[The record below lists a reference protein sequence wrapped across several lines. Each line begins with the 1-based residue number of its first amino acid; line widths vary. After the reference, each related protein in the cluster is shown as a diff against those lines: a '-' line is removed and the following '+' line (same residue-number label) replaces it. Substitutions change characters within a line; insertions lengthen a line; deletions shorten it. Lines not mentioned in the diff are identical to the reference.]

1 MIRTLLLSAAFASLA
16 GCVSVLQ
23 QPDAPDAFYRIGP
36 MEPMH
41 TLNATVTIREPEAS
55 RLFSGRSIAA
65 EDETGA
71 LRIVRGVQWTD
82 NATEMMQGALLDSLS
97 GAGPNAAL
105 PSNSSGP
112 AQFELTWRLSEFT
125 LYGDSARCR
134 LDATLLS
141 GRTRTVVAQTSVSTT
156 AVGLDDTNAAR
167 AKALTDAGR
176 ACVSELASFIAEQTA
191 QPSQAEPAEEPPAE
205 AVPAQ

>member
-1 MIRTLLLSAAFASLA
+1 MIRTVLLSAALVSLS
-16 GCVSVLQ
+16 GCISVLR

-71 LRIVRGVQWTD
+71 LRILRGVQWTD

-97 GAGPNAAL
+97 GSGPNAAL

-112 AQFELTWRLSEFT
+112 AQFELNWRLSEFT
-125 LYGDSARCR
+125 LYGGSARCR

-176 ACVSELASFIAEQTA
+176 ACVSELASFISAETQK
-191 QPSQAEPAEEPPAE
+191 PAE
-205 AVPAQ
+205 AAPAE

>member
-1 MIRTLLLSAAFASLA
+1 MIRTVLLSAALVSLS
-16 GCVSVLQ
+16 GCISVLR

-71 LRIVRGVQWTD
+71 LRILRGVQWTD

-97 GAGPNAAL
+97 GSGPNAAL

-112 AQFELTWRLSEFT
+112 AQFELNWRLSEFT
-125 LYGDSARCR
+125 LYGGSARCR
-134 LDATLLS
+134 LDAALLS

-176 ACVSELASFIAEQTA
+176 ACVSELASFISAETRK
-191 QPSQAEPAEEPPAE
+191 PAE
-205 AVPAQ
+205 AAPAK

>member
-1 MIRTLLLSAAFASLA
+1 MIRTVLLSAALVSLS
-16 GCVSVLQ
+16 GCISVLR

-41 TLNATVTIREPEAS
+41 TLNATVTIREPESS

-71 LRIVRGVQWTD
+71 LRILRGVQWTD

-97 GAGPNAAL
+97 GSGPNAAL

-112 AQFELTWRLSEFT
+112 AQFELNWRLSEFT
-125 LYGDSARCR
+125 LYGGSARCR
-134 LDATLLS
+134 LDAALLS

-176 ACVSELASFIAEQTA
+176 ACVSELASFISAETRK
-191 QPSQAEPAEEPPAE
+191 PAE
-205 AVPAQ
+205 AAPAK